1 VSLTRHALVT
11 GGAGFIGSHLCRH
24 LLGQGW
30 QVTCLDNLCTGSRD
44 NVADMVEN
52 PRFEL
57 RIADVTEPVA
67 CPAELIFHLACPAS
81 PVQYQADPIETMRTN
96 VVGTLELLKTA
107 RSNSAC
113 LIMASTSE
121 VYGDPAMDVQTED
134 YWGNVN
140 PVGPRSC
147 YNEGKRAAE
156 SLCMDSVRQFGLA
169 VKIARIF
176 NTYGPAMAF
185 NDGRV
190 VSNFI
195 VAALRGQPLTIYGD
209 GSQTRSFCYVSDTVE
224 ALMRMADL
232 PAEATGP
239 INVGNPEP
247 LSMRELAGRVLAL
260 CDSGSELRYGD
271 LPGDDP
277 SRRCPD
283 IRLAQRLLGWT
294 PKVGL
299 AEGLTLTIQDFA
311 TRLSR

>member
-1 VSLTRHALVT
+1 VILTRHALVT

-52 PRFEL
+52 PRFQL
-57 RIADVTEPVA
+57 RIADVTKPVA
-67 CPAELIFHLACPAS
+67 CSAELIFHLACPAS

-121 VYGDPAMDVQTED
+121 VYGDPAMDVQNED

-195 VAALRGQPLTIYGD
+195 VAALRGRPLTIYGD

-247 LSMRELAGRVLAL
+247 LSMTELAGRVLAL

-299 AEGLTLTIQDFA
+299 AEGLTLTIKDFA
-311 TRLSR
+311 ARLGR

>member
-1 VSLTRHALVT
+1 
-11 GGAGFIGSHLCRH
+11 
-24 LLGQGW
+24 
-30 QVTCLDNLCTGSRD
+30 
-44 NVADMVEN
+44 
-52 PRFEL
+52 
-57 RIADVTEPVA
+57 
-67 CPAELIFHLACPAS
+67 
-81 PVQYQADPIETMRTN
+81 
-96 VVGTLELLKTA
+96 
-107 RSNSAC
+107 
-113 LIMASTSE
+113 MASTSE